1 MALGLIKEPTDTVVT
16 CLSSTL
22 DDVDQRV
29 RNFSAI
35 GLDSIG
41 QAAKKA
47 IPDLIKVLDD
57 LVPEVCANA
66 AEALGLIGTPS
77 KQAVPSLLK
86 LLLSQY
92 AQVRGNATGALG
104 RIGNPTKE
112 IVFALMNRLN
122 DIGKPAE
129 PAIPHLT
136 EKLRSGDI
144 QIRGLSAIVLGNMG
158 VVADLIQMLNDQNEK
173 VRGMAAMALASIGE
187 PAKSAV
193 GADTNAE

>member
-57 LVPEVCANA
+57 LVPEGCANA

-104 RIGNPTKE
+104 RIG
-112 IVFALMNRLN
+112 
-122 DIGKPAE
+122 KPAE
-129 PAIPHLT
+129 PAILNPETKKQRYSNPQFICHS
-136 EKLRSGDI
+136 LRQHGG
-144 QIRGLSAIVLGNMG
+144 RGRAGGGRLDSNV
-158 VVADLIQMLNDQNEK
+158 K
-173 VRGMAAMALASIGE
+173 
-187 PAKSAV
+187 
-193 GADTNAE
+193 